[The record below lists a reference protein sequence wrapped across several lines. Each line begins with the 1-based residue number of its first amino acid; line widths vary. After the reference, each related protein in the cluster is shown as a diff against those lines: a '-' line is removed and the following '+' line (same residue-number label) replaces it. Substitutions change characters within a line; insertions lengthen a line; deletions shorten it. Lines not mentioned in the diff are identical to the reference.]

1 VVLIESVKTQV
12 NKNSIISNIQGLAII
27 DSILPIAQEKIV
39 LMSELKMFPVEGSI
53 YSNRTEYPMR
63 IPKALH
69 KKMRIFVQNKMP
81 MNFFVTQLVSDLVA
95 SRISFDVER
104 LQEHRDNHERSTD
117 EKIKIT
123 LRIDTDLYGFFRR
136 KCDEFN
142 MNVSEA
148 LINLIEQKV
157 FYIDLDQD

>member
-1 VVLIESVKTQV
+1 
-12 NKNSIISNIQGLAII
+12 
-27 DSILPIAQEKIV
+27 
-39 LMSELKMFPVEGSI
+39 M
-53 YSNRTEYPMR
+53 
-63 IPKALH
+63 
-69 KKMRIFVQNKMP
+69 QNKMP

-104 LQEHRDNHERSTD
+104 LQENRDNHERCTD

-123 LRIDTDLYGFFRR
+123 LRIDADLYGFFRR

-157 FYIDLDQD
+157 FYIDLD